1 MLVHCADDTRYS
13 PFLESHKDHPETRT
27 RLSAWK
33 ELRGLGIEV
42 PEELRRKVLGVV
54 LEVGVNGGMDYLAA
68 YEDHS
73 ARYYNFSGKVVLLEA
88 DDKELGDMIDRL
100 LEAGQTATMRLGL
113 WESERR
119 RGVAVNRQY
128 LKRGWQYEQKFF

>member
-1 MLVHCADDTRYS
+1 MSFFDRFKKAPKPDQLPHPQPIDGILEQALFAELDIRMFLGEESKIFDKGTREEKIRI
-13 PFLESHKDHPETRT
+13 LESQKDHPETRT

-73 ARYYNFSGKVVLLEA
+73 ARYYNFSGKWCFWKLMIRSLE
-88 DDKELGDMIDRL
+88 I
-100 LEAGQTATMRLGL
+100 
-113 WESERR
+113 
-119 RGVAVNRQY
+119 
-128 LKRGWQYEQKFF
+128 